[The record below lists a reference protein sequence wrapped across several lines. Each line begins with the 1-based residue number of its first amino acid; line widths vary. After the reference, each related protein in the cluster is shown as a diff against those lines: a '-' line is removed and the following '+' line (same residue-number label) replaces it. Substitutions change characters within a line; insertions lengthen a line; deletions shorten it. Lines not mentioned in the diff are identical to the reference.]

1 MKTAFITG
9 KNKIEIADEP
19 KPELIRG
26 TDVLINIEAVGV
38 CGSDIHY
45 YKEGCIGTQ
54 IMEYPAT
61 IGHECAGIV
70 TEVGCDVKNI
80 APGQRV
86 VIDPAIYCG
95 ECDQC
100 LTSRSNTCRSLK
112 FMGNPGEAHGTFCEY
127 IVLPGQNCF
136 PIPDSMSWEQAA
148 FVEPLS
154 IGYYAASLAGSVTGK
169 TVAIL
174 GCGPIGLSTLMSLQQ
189 NNPAK
194 VFVTDLFENRLEK
207 AKHYGAS
214 WSGIPTEQDIVSNIL
229 KEEHLGIDYVFE
241 CAGEHETLDQAIDLL
256 KPGGTLIIVGIPIG
270 NQVNLS
276 IDKMRRKELRIIN
289 VRRQNECIQAAIDLI
304 ASNKV
309 NIDPIITH
317 HFDFDEI
324 VDAFDSVA
332 GYKDDVI
339 KAVVHVNPQSSN

>member
-26 TDVLINIEAVGV
+26 TDVLVNIKAVGV

-45 YKEGCIGTQ
+45 YKEGRIGTQ
-54 IMEYPAT
+54 IMKYPAS

-70 TEVGCDVKNI
+70 SEVGGDVKNI

-100 LTSRSNTCRSLK
+100 LVKRSHTCRNLN

-127 IVLPGQNCF
+127 IVLPGKNCF
-136 PIPDSMSWEQAA
+136 PIPDSMTWEQAA

-154 IGYYAASLAGSVTGK
+154 IGYYAASLAGSIAGK
-169 TVAIL
+169 SIAIL
-174 GCGPIGLSTLMSLQQ
+174 GSGPIGLSTLLSLQQ
-189 NNPAK
+189 YNPAK
-194 VFVTDLFENRLEK
+194 IFVTDLFENRLEK
-207 AKHYGAS
+207 ATLYGAR
-214 WSGIPTEQDIVSNIL
+214 WTGIPTHQDIVTEIL
-229 KEEHLGIDYVFE
+229 KQEQLGVDYVFE
-241 CAGEHETLDQAIDLL
+241 CAGEHETLNQAIDLL
-256 KPGGTLIIVGIPIG
+256 KPGGTLLIVGIPNG
-270 NQVNLS
+270 SRVNLS

-289 VRRQNECIQAAIDLI
+289 VRRQNECVQPAIDLI
-304 ASNKV
+304 ATHKLD
-309 NIDPIITH
+309 IDPIITH
-317 HFDFDEI
+317 HFNFDE
-324 VDAFDSVA
+324 VADAFDLVA
-332 GYKDDVI
+332 GYKDGVI
-339 KAVVHVNPQSSN
+339 KAVVNL